1 MMLVEF
7 LVLFCAL
14 PMAVAAGRGSFM
26 HCGGQALRAFAL
38 CAVPLL
44 GFLIT
49 ATALLMMTHISI
61 ASISA
66 LSAAHEWG
74 VWPAE
79 IAEVLL
85 LALLRT
91 WLLVAGLLILHRGA
105 FAASRS
111 GQ

>member
-1 MMLVEF
+1 
-7 LVLFCAL
+7 
-14 PMAVAAGRGSFM
+14 VAAGRGSFIK
-26 HCGGQALRAFAL
+26 CGGQALRAFAL
-38 CAVPLL
+38 CAVSLL
-44 GFLIT
+44 GFFIT
-49 ATALLMMTHISI
+49 ATALLLMAHISV

-66 LSAAHEWG
+66 LCAAMEWG
-74 VWPAE
+74 VWPAAV
-79 IAEVLL
+79 AEVLL